1 MDTQMTFNVLFGVI
15 AVLFGWLARIMWVS
29 IRDLQ
34 KSTSD
39 TAEKVQRIEVL
50 VAGDYVRKDD
60 LDRKIDAIF
69 TKLDKIHDKLDT
81 KQDK

>member
-1 MDTQMTFNVLFGVI
+1 MTFNVLFGVI

-34 KSTSD
+34 KSTCD

-60 LDRKIDAIF
+60 LDHKLDAIF

>member
-1 MDTQMTFNVLFGVI
+1 MDMQMILNTLFGVI
-15 AVLFGWLARIMWVS
+15 AVLFGWLARIMWES
-29 IRDLQ
+29 IKDLQ
-34 KSTSD
+34 KSGSD